1 MFSEINQML
10 CASVPILIV
19 AFRLDCRPR
28 HGSRSH
34 HLRWRLERF
43 DPYPWRRLRTSVRYG
58 FQIADGMV
66 IYGGGM
72 ATAQGHVNR
81 RGSVQVMVRSGN
93 RWANGSGRLGRNRG
107 GGAWWGQG
115 TSGAC
120 HGTWV
125 AERRE

>member
-66 IYGGGM
+66 INGGGI
-72 ATAQGHVNR
+72 TRSGTVR
-81 RGSVQVMVRSGN
+81 VIVRSG
-93 RWANGSGRLGRNRG
+93 GRLGRNRG
-107 GGAWWGQG
+107 GGPWRGQG
-115 TSGAC
+115 TSGYC
-120 HGTWV
+120 HGTRV